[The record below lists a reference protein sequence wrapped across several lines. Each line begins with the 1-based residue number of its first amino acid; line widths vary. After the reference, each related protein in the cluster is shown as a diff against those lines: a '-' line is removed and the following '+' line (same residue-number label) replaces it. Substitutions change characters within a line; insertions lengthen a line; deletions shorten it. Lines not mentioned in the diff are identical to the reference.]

1 MSPGA
6 AAEDTPTQHA
16 ATATIATST
25 PVSRTAP
32 AREKPSSSP
41 TKSASPSTCSKRP
54 ETGFE
59 PVSAERRV
67 PGMYRMPRCDPLSRL
82 RIDVNRHA
90 GVLALHRKRLR
101 RRPSRACLLRT
112 TSERLADL
120 QPGSCLAVEAGAA
133 AGLTRRACGSQPP
146 DYAGPY
152 ASRATG
158 HQNMPLC
165 SRIVVITT
173 TNALGRTA
181 LKPLRAPGGS
191 AGLGSG
197 RVRRGS
203 EGGDRRAGRDE
214 AARQRRGQEGP
225 DQGFGGV

>member
-1 MSPGA
+1 MSAVSAAGA
-6 AAEDTPTQHA
+6 AWSWIDVITPSGRCV
-16 ATATIATST
+16 TA
-25 PVSRTAP
+25 
-32 AREKPSSSP
+32 SSSACGP
-41 TKSASPSTCSKRP
+41 ASIAARRC
-54 ETGFE
+54 
-59 PVSAERRV
+59 ERRAS
-67 PGMYRMPRCDPLSRL
+67 RQCDTGG
-82 RIDVNRHA
+82 A
-90 GVLALHRKRLR
+90 GVRREGEVGEHLTRVLPHRMRA
-101 RRPSRACLLRT
+101 SRHVPVWLTLRT